1 MRAED
6 LIRVRHMIEAAE
18 SAMRFVT
25 GRSRSDLDGDE
36 MLRFALTRAIEIL
49 GEAASKVSME
59 GRAAIP
65 EVPWA
70 DVVGMRNRLIHA
82 YFDVNLDILWRTV
95 DEAIPDLLARLK
107 AGVARG

>member
-82 YFDVNLDILWRTV
+82 YFDVNLDVLWRTV

>member
-1 MRAED
+1 MQAED
-6 LIRVRHMIEAAE
+6 LTRVRHMIEAAE
-18 SAMRFVT
+18 SAMRFIK

-49 GEAASKVSME
+49 GEAASKVSPE
-59 GRAAIP
+59 GRASIP
-65 EVPWA
+65 EVPWV

-107 AGVARG
+107 AGVGPW

>member
-6 LIRVRHMIEAAE
+6 LTRVRHMIEAAE
-18 SAMRFVT
+18 SAMRFVK
-25 GRSRSDLDGDE
+25 GRSRPDLDGDE

-49 GEAASKVSME
+49 GEAASRVSPD

-70 DVVGMRNRLIHA
+70 DVVGMRNRLVHA

-95 DEAIPDLLARLK
+95 DEAIPDLLARLN